1 VDDVAVDDVAVDGN
15 AVASPAII
23 ADSEASQDHAPLS
36 KRQSL
41 LNWVS
46 DVLEHR
52 LLPTG
57 GVAKDWIAFE
67 RRDPSFAVVG
77 PILLQLRGRDV
88 PDGVPQP
95 AETPDPD
102 QPLDLDLVVPVL
114 DRYIRHH
121 LRRSPHPEDQS
132 HARHLI
138 SRLRLLGVQI
148 TETGTQACASPV
160 GRVLAYARSKA
171 QAVIPI
177 LLQEIQ
183 VLGAALRAVIVA
195 DYEKTSAVSA
205 EVEHL
210 LDPEAGGA
218 IAAFRAILSNPGTDT
233 LDPILVTGSSVLVDD
248 DLLERFGEA
257 AEQWLVEH
265 GYAVELTYGA
275 ESGFHVVEGQGA
287 DWTPRVYV
295 EMITELFQRGLTR
308 CLVGTRGLLGE
319 GWDAN
324 KINVLVDLTTVTTS
338 MSVNQL
344 RGRSIRL
351 DPDEPEKLADN
362 WDVICVAPEF
372 SKGLDDYR
380 RFRRKHRAIFGVTDD
395 GAIEKGVGHVH
406 AAFTSLK
413 PEELEGSVAL
423 LNSDM
428 LQRAARRSEAR
439 SLWKIGQPYHP
450 DPVRTVE
457 ARPATG
463 GGFPPFSWARTE
475 WTGQSRQSEQTGGF
489 A

>member
-1 VDDVAVDDVAVDGN
+1 
-15 AVASPAII
+15 
-23 ADSEASQDHAPLS
+23 
-36 KRQSL
+36 
-41 LNWVS
+41 
-46 DVLEHR
+46 
-52 LLPTG
+52 
-57 GVAKDWIAFE
+57 
-67 RRDPSFAVVG
+67 
-77 PILLQLRGRDV
+77 
-88 PDGVPQP
+88 
-95 AETPDPD
+95 
-102 QPLDLDLVVPVL
+102 
-114 DRYIRHH
+114 
-121 LRRSPHPEDQS
+121 
-132 HARHLI
+132 
-138 SRLRLLGVQI
+138 
-148 TETGTQACASPV
+148 
-160 GRVLAYARSKA
+160 VLAYARSKA

-183 VLGAALRAVIVA
+183 VLGASLRAVIVA

-210 LDPEAGGA
+210 LDSEAGGA
-218 IAAFRAILSNPGTDT
+218 IAAFRAILSNPATDT

-248 DLLERFGEA
+248 DLMERFGEA
-257 AEQWLVEH
+257 AEQWLLDH
-265 GYAVELTYGA
+265 GYDVELTFGA
-275 ESGFHVVEGQGA
+275 ESGFHVVDGQGA

-428 LQRAARRSEAR
+428 LQRATRRSEAR

-457 ARPATG
+457 ARPATC
-463 GGFPPFSWARTE
+463 GGFPPFSWARTA
-475 WTGQSRQSEQTGGF
+475 WTEKSLTLAVSQAVLGALEECQLMQDPPQLHVGERDGGYLRLFLEESGAADNALFCASLKDALGPLDQPRYVIPREIDRVSDTLLSRWLPSVIGRYFQRRDRKLVMLHAVPAELARKRELVDVFQRHWNQHVSPGEAVYAHRDEGRRLLQAARRQGTTPKTAVRDKEIF
-489 A
+489 RS